1 MADFSLCVH
10 HFCPYPVPL
19 FEPWLEAPRNAAKW
33 TALDWSTPPWIPR
46 DLLQRKLLFVKV
58 QLDGLRL
65 RHGAMVV
72 ILPPVKKRDQQSM
85 KNRSKMIPYISSQ
98 FRLGNDY
105 HPSFLAMQAG
115 RCLDYHSTQQRD
127 KDICDKVPPQKK
139 NALHQVSLHR
149 IQDPPM
155 TQFTPGFMV
164 DIQVL
169 SGLVCTSYGA
179 KQSPADFAPTS
190 QVKRLSKN
198 RGGPLASQPLLLT
211 PSLQDQKGGASNGG
225 FP

>member
-1 MADFSLCVH
+1 
-10 HFCPYPVPL
+10 
-19 FEPWLEAPRNAAKW
+19 
-33 TALDWSTPPWIPR
+33 
-46 DLLQRKLLFVKV
+46 
-58 QLDGLRL
+58 
-65 RHGAMVV
+65 
-72 ILPPVKKRDQQSM
+72 
-85 KNRSKMIPYISSQ
+85 
-98 FRLGNDY
+98 
-105 HPSFLAMQAG
+105 
-115 RCLDYHSTQQRD
+115 
-127 KDICDKVPPQKK
+127 
-139 NALHQVSLHR
+139 
-149 IQDPPM
+149 M

-225 FP
+225 FHKWRYPHSWMVYSGKSPSKMDDLGVPPFMESSYLRT